1 MRLSDHPSVEVDV
14 HVDATAP
21 AVWDLVTDVN
31 LPARFSSE
39 FRGAEWLDD
48 ETPDL
53 GSRFRG
59 HNQRGERTWST
70 TCTVTEFE
78 PDSVF
83 TWTVEDLENP
93 VAIWSFRLAPEGD
106 GTRLSMRAQLGPA
119 RSGFSRAVEAEPERE
134 EEIVA
139 DRLDAWRRNMLATV
153 EGVRDVAEG
162 H

>member
-14 HVDATAP
+14 HVDATAR
-21 AVWDLVTDVN
+21 AVWDLVTDIN

-48 ETPDL
+48 ATPDL

-93 VAIWSFRLAPEGD
+93 VAIWSFRLAPED
-106 GTRLSMRAQLGPA
+106 RGTRLSMRAQLGPA
-119 RSGFSRAVEAEPERE
+119 RSGLSRAVEAEPERE

-139 DRLDAWRRNMLATV
+139 ERLDAWRCNMLATL